1 MTLVNYSISVKSQ
14 FYCQL
19 VKNYKIGGFSKKK
32 IESVQDRTI
41 TIGLS
46 HL

>member
-1 MTLVNYSISVKSQ
+1 MKLVKYSISVKSQ
-14 FYCQL
+14 FYCPL
-19 VKNYKIGGFSKKK
+19 VKNYKIGGFSKKR

-41 TIGLS
+41 TNGLS